1 MTITIAPGETAQD
14 VRAAITPIWH
24 YFGFVPTEEAVS
36 DFTQLMTPGRA
47 LVARDGDVLAG
58 GCGSFPFTLTTPGGH
73 VKAAGLS
80 VVGVLPTHRR
90 KGILSGLM
98 RRFLDDCRSRD
109 EPVAYLWASEEP
121 IYGRFGFGVTAL
133 SADIHVARDRSR
145 MLANP
150 RGDIRARMVPLAGAH
165 EVLAPIYDKVA
176 AITPGAFARTEDW
189 WRRKVLTDPPWQ
201 RKDGGFKQC
210 VVIELDG
217 APAAYAFY
225 RIFSQVERG
234 VPQGGVEVI
243 ETVAVS
249 PDATVALWRFLFDI
263 DLSSW
268 FKASFLPLDHPLVLL
283 AAEARRLNFR
293 QRDGTWLRFIDLET
307 ALSARA
313 YGSGAEIVIEV
324 EDTLCP
330 WNTGR
335 WLIEIGG
342 VRRTTQDADLRCGV
356 DALASAYLGGFSWR
370 QIVAS
375 SRAAARDEDAIRRAD
390 RVFERRAAPWCPE
403 IF

>member
-1 MTITIAPGETAQD
+1 MTITISPGETAQD
-14 VRAAITPIWH
+14 VRAAVTPIWH
-24 YFGFVPTEEAVS
+24 YFGFVPTDEAVS

-47 LVARDGDVLAG
+47 LVAREGETLAG
-58 GCGSFPFTLTTPGGH
+58 GCGSFPFRLTTPGGH
-73 VKAAGLS
+73 VRAAGLS
-80 VVGVLPTHRR
+80 VVGVMPTHRR

-98 RRFLDDCRSRD
+98 KRFIEDCRSRD
-109 EPVAYLWASEEP
+109 ESVAYLWASEEP

-145 MLANP
+145 LLANAH
-150 RGDIRARMVPLAGAH
+150 GAFRARAIPLAGAQD
-165 EVLAPIYDKVA
+165 VLGPIYDRVA
-176 AITPGAFARTEDW
+176 AVTPGAFARTEDW

-217 APAAYAFY
+217 VPAAYAFY
-225 RIFSQVERG
+225 RIVSQVERG
-234 VPQGGVEVI
+234 VPLGGVEVI
-243 ETVAVS
+243 ETAAVS

-263 DLSSW
+263 DLSAW
-268 FKASFLPLDHPLVLL
+268 IKASFLPLDHPLVLL
-283 AAEARRLNFR
+283 AAESRRLNFR
-293 QRDGTWLRFIDLET
+293 QRDGTWLRLVDLET
-307 ALSARA
+307 ALPARV
-313 YGSGAEIVIEV
+313 YGPGAGIVIEV
-324 EDTLCP
+324 EDAPCP
-330 WNTGR
+330 WNAGR
-335 WLIEIGG
+335 WLIDVEGA
-342 VRRTTQDADLRCGV
+342 RRTDRHADLRCGV

-375 SRAAARDEDAIRRAD
+375 SRAAAVDEDAILRAD